1 MLSGTGILKPE
12 LAKALV
18 DDTAYA
24 TALVGNDP
32 AADRASY
39 LTELKAGSNF
49 GYAAS

>member
-1 MLSGTGILKPE
+1 MLSGTGVLKPE

-24 TALVGNDP
+24 TPLTGTDAE
-32 AADRASY
+32 ADRASY
-39 LTELKAGSNF
+39 LTELGGGNF